1 MARAGSMSARR
12 SEGDPERRETRK
24 RGSPG
29 PVRRGRGFLASGRRG
44 DRKALCSLPD
54 DVGLALIAE
63 IVYAVG
69 MTKTTTI
76 TIAEYMNALS
86 KGSDSHERNG
96 QFAFNLLYRLHPALA
111 DYVVGERYLDPFYND
126 DNLPAFFYFLV
137 DEWDNF

>member
-1 MARAGSMSARR
+1 MRR
-12 SEGDPERRETRK
+12 EWPERGVCQPADPRETRNAE
-24 RGSPG
+24 RLANEEALAPSGGVGAFSRPG
-29 PVRRGRGFLASGRRG
+29 G
-44 DRKALCSLPD
+44 
-54 DVGLALIAE
+54 GLALIAE